1 MDCSPPGSS
10 VSEILQARILEWE
23 SIPFSRGSSQ
33 SKDRTWVSCTAGRL
47 FTICTTREAL
57 DTLKADANKGGI
69 SETVLRASKKKVSPD
84 EEHDICVQ
92 SVSIASALGGV
103 NVFSPGNS
111 WKPPEWVLHQAA
123 QSDGILYYRE

>member
-57 DTLKADANKGGI
+57 DTLKADAKKGGI
-69 SETVLRASKKKVSPD
+69 RETVLRASKEKVSPD

-103 NVFSPGNS
+103 NMFSPGNS

-123 QSDGILYYRE
+123 QYDSIL

>member
-1 MDCSPPGSS
+1 MDCIPTGSS

>member
-33 SKDRTWVSCTAGRL
+33 SKDRTSVSCTAGRL
-47 FTICTTREAL
+47 LTICTTREAL
-57 DTLKADANKGGI
+57 DTLKADAKKGGI
-69 SETVLRASKKKVSPD
+69 SETVLRASKEKVSPD

-103 NVFSPGNS
+103 NMFSPGNS

-123 QSDGILYYRE
+123 QYDSIL